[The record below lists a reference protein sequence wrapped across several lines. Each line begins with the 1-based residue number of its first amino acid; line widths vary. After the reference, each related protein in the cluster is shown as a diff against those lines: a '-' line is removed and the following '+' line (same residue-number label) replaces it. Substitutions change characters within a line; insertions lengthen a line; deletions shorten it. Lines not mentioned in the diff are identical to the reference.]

1 MKSILI
7 ILSILSSLLLS
18 SQELNSEEKKQIL
31 KVKQSSKL
39 YEGLSLN
46 KFLDSIPDVKMLRI
60 IPNYPLSKSSTFIF
74 GFTDNKT
81 FSRAEKKDRVTIV
94 VNASNLNNKNIS
106 AGLFKWDA
114 DKSEVKRRFGELKV
128 VSISQ

>member
-1 MKSILI
+1 MKSLLI
-7 ILSILSSLLLS
+7 ILSVLSSLLLS
-18 SQELNSEEKKQIL
+18 SQELDSEGKKQIL
-31 KVKQSSKL
+31 KVKRSSKL

-60 IPNYPLSKSSTFIF
+60 IPNYPLNNSSTFIF

-106 AGLFKWDA
+106 PGLFKWDA